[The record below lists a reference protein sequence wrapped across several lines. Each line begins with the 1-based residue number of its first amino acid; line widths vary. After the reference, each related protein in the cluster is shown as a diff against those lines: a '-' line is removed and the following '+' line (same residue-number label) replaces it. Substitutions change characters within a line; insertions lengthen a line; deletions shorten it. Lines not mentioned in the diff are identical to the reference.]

1 MRLRHPPISPRFS
14 RSPPAQEAKNTQP
27 AMSAATPVLSRFE
40 KVAISIL
47 ASFLAKPNA
56 PRHELRR
63 CIATPTLPAGVLD
76 KKTAG
81 AA

>member
-1 MRLRHPPISPRFS
+1 
-14 RSPPAQEAKNTQP
+14 
-27 AMSAATPVLSRFE
+27 MSAATPVLSRFE